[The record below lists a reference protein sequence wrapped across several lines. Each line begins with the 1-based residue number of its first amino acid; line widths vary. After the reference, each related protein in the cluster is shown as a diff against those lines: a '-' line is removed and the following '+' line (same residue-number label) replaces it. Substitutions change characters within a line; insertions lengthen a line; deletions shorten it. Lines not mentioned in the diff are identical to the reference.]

1 MIKNK
6 ITAVLGPTNT
16 GKTHLAIS
24 LAAKLEAE
32 IISVDSVQ
40 VYKYAVIIYVILSML
55 ISFNIIN
62 TNNRIISI
70 VMDFL
75 FKLIE
80 PLLRVIRNVI
90 PNFGAI
96 DISPVILIIIIEA
109 FQYIMTKYGF

>member
-1 MIKNK
+1 MYFVDFFLYI
-6 ITAVLGPTNT
+6 IFQVLQ
-16 GKTHLAIS
+16 I
-24 LAAKLEAE
+24 
-32 IISVDSVQ
+32 
-40 VYKYAVIIYVILSML
+40 YKYAVIIYVILSML

-90 PNFGAI
+90 PNFGAV

>member
-1 MIKNK
+1 MYF
-6 ITAVLGPTNT
+6 VDFFLY
-16 GKTHLAIS
+16 
-24 LAAKLEAE
+24 
-32 IISVDSVQ
+32 IIFQ
-40 VYKYAVIIYVILSML
+40 ILQIYKYAVIIYVILSML

-80 PLLRVIRNVI
+80 PLLRVIRNLI

-96 DISPVILIIIIEA
+96 DISPVILIIVIEA
-109 FQYIMTKYGF
+109 FQYIITKYGF

>member
-1 MIKNK
+1 MYF
-6 ITAVLGPTNT
+6 VDFFLY
-16 GKTHLAIS
+16 
-24 LAAKLEAE
+24 
-32 IISVDSVQ
+32 IIFQ
-40 VYKYAVIIYVILSML
+40 ILQIYKYAVIIYVILSML

-62 TNNRIISI
+62 TNNRIVSI

-75 FKLIE
+75 FKLID

-96 DISPVILIIIIEA
+96 DVSPVILIIIIEA

>member
-1 MIKNK
+1 MYFIDFF
-6 ITAVLGPTNT
+6 LY
-16 GKTHLAIS
+16 
-24 LAAKLEAE
+24 
-32 IISVDSVQ
+32 IIFQ
-40 VYKYAVIIYVILSML
+40 ILQIYKYAVIIYVILSML

-96 DISPVILIIIIEA
+96 DISPVILLIIIEA

>member
-1 MIKNK
+1 MYF
-6 ITAVLGPTNT
+6 VDFFLY
-16 GKTHLAIS
+16 
-24 LAAKLEAE
+24 
-32 IISVDSVQ
+32 IIFQ
-40 VYKYAVIIYVILSML
+40 ILQIYKYAVIIYVIVSML

-96 DISPVILIIIIEA
+96 DVSPVILIIIIEA

>member
-1 MIKNK
+1 MYFVDFFLYI
-6 ITAVLGPTNT
+6 IFQVL
-16 GKTHLAIS
+16 
-24 LAAKLEAE
+24 
-32 IISVDSVQ
+32 Q
-40 VYKYAVIIYVILSML
+40 FYKYAVIIYVILSML

-62 TNNRIISI
+62 TNNKIISI

-96 DISPVILIIIIEA
+96 DVSPVILIIVIEA

>member
-1 MIKNK
+1 MYF
-6 ITAVLGPTNT
+6 VDFFLY
-16 GKTHLAIS
+16 
-24 LAAKLEAE
+24 
-32 IISVDSVQ
+32 IIFQ
-40 VYKYAVIIYVILSML
+40 ILQIYKYAVIIYVILSML

-80 PLLRVIRNVI
+80 PLLRVIRSFI

-96 DISPVILIIIIEA
+96 DVSPVILIIIIEA

>member
-1 MIKNK
+1 MYF
-6 ITAVLGPTNT
+6 LDFF
-16 GKTHLAIS
+16 LY
-24 LAAKLEAE
+24 
-32 IISVDSVQ
+32 IIFQ
-40 VYKYAVIIYVILSML
+40 ILQIYKYAVIIYVILSML

-62 TNNRIISI
+62 TNNKIISI

>member
-1 MIKNK
+1 MYFIDFF
-6 ITAVLGPTNT
+6 LY
-16 GKTHLAIS
+16 
-24 LAAKLEAE
+24 
-32 IISVDSVQ
+32 IIFQ
-40 VYKYAVIIYVILSML
+40 ILQIYKYAVIVYVILSML

-90 PNFGAI
+90 PSLGAI

-109 FQYIMTKYGF
+109 FQYIITKYGF

>member
-1 MIKNK
+1 MYFVDFFLYI
-6 ITAVLGPTNT
+6 IFQVLQ
-16 GKTHLAIS
+16 I
-24 LAAKLEAE
+24 
-32 IISVDSVQ
+32 
-40 VYKYAVIIYVILSML
+40 YKYAVIIYVILSML

-80 PLLRVIRNVI
+80 PLLRVIRNVV

-96 DISPVILIIIIEA
+96 DVSPVILIIVIEA
-109 FQYIMTKYGF
+109 LQYIMTKYGF

>member
-1 MIKNK
+1 MYFIDFFLY
-6 ITAVLGPTNT
+6 IIFQVLQ
-16 GKTHLAIS
+16 I
-24 LAAKLEAE
+24 
-32 IISVDSVQ
+32 
-40 VYKYAVIIYVILSML
+40 YKYAVIIYVIVSML

-62 TNNRIISI
+62 TNNKIISI

-80 PLLRVIRNVI
+80 PLLRVIRKVT

-96 DISPVILIIIIEA
+96 DVSPVILIIVIEA

>member
-1 MIKNK
+1 MYF
-6 ITAVLGPTNT
+6 VDFFLY
-16 GKTHLAIS
+16 
-24 LAAKLEAE
+24 
-32 IISVDSVQ
+32 IIFQ
-40 VYKYAVIIYVILSML
+40 ILQFYKYAVIIYVILSML

-80 PLLRVIRNVI
+80 PLLRVIRNVV

-96 DISPVILIIIIEA
+96 DVSPVILIIVIEA
-109 FQYIMTKYGF
+109 LQYIMTKYGF

>member
-1 MIKNK
+1 MYFIDFFLY
-6 ITAVLGPTNT
+6 IVFQILQ
-16 GKTHLAIS
+16 I
-24 LAAKLEAE
+24 
-32 IISVDSVQ
+32 
-40 VYKYAVIIYVILSML
+40 YKYAVIIYVILSML

-96 DISPVILIIIIEA
+96 DVSPVILIIIIEA

>member
-1 MIKNK
+1 MYF
-6 ITAVLGPTNT
+6 VDFFLY
-16 GKTHLAIS
+16 
-24 LAAKLEAE
+24 
-32 IISVDSVQ
+32 IIFQ
-40 VYKYAVIIYVILSML
+40 ILQIYKYAVIIYVILSML

-62 TNNRIISI
+62 TNNKIISI

>member
-1 MIKNK
+1 MYF
-6 ITAVLGPTNT
+6 VDFFLY
-16 GKTHLAIS
+16 
-24 LAAKLEAE
+24 
-32 IISVDSVQ
+32 IIFQ
-40 VYKYAVIIYVILSML
+40 ILQFYKYAVIIYVILSML

-62 TNNRIISI
+62 TNNRIITI

-80 PLLRVIRNVI
+80 PLLRVIRNFI

-96 DISPVILIIIIEA
+96 DVSPVILIIVIEA

>member
-1 MIKNK
+1 MYF
-6 ITAVLGPTNT
+6 VDFFLY
-16 GKTHLAIS
+16 
-24 LAAKLEAE
+24 
-32 IISVDSVQ
+32 IIFQ
-40 VYKYAVIIYVILSML
+40 ILQIYKYAVIIYVISSML

>member
-1 MIKNK
+1 MYFVDFFLYI
-6 ITAVLGPTNT
+6 IFQVLQ
-16 GKTHLAIS
+16 I
-24 LAAKLEAE
+24 
-32 IISVDSVQ
+32 
-40 VYKYAVIIYVILSML
+40 YKYAVIIYVILSML

-96 DISPVILIIIIEA
+96 DVSPVILIIIIEA
-109 FQYIMTKYGF
+109 FQYIITKYGF

>member
-1 MIKNK
+1 MYF
-6 ITAVLGPTNT
+6 VDFFLY
-16 GKTHLAIS
+16 
-24 LAAKLEAE
+24 
-32 IISVDSVQ
+32 IIFQ
-40 VYKYAVIIYVILSML
+40 ILQIYKYAVIIYVILSML

-90 PNFGAI
+90 PNLGAI
-96 DISPVILIIIIEA
+96 DVSPVILIIVIEA

>member
-1 MIKNK
+1 MYFIDFF
-6 ITAVLGPTNT
+6 LY
-16 GKTHLAIS
+16 
-24 LAAKLEAE
+24 
-32 IISVDSVQ
+32 IIFQ
-40 VYKYAVIIYVILSML
+40 ILQIYKYAVIIYVIVSML

-62 TNNRIISI
+62 TNNKIISI

-96 DISPVILIIIIEA
+96 DVSPVILIIVIEA
-109 FQYIMTKYGF
+109 FQYIITKYGF

>member
-1 MIKNK
+1 MYF
-6 ITAVLGPTNT
+6 VDFFLY
-16 GKTHLAIS
+16 
-24 LAAKLEAE
+24 
-32 IISVDSVQ
+32 IIFQ
-40 VYKYAVIIYVILSML
+40 ILQIYKYAVIIYVIISML

-96 DISPVILIIIIEA
+96 DVSPVILIIIIEA

>member
-1 MIKNK
+1 MYFIDFF
-6 ITAVLGPTNT
+6 LY
-16 GKTHLAIS
+16 
-24 LAAKLEAE
+24 
-32 IISVDSVQ
+32 IIFQ
-40 VYKYAVIIYVILSML
+40 ILQIYKYAVIIYVILSML

-80 PLLRVIRNVI
+80 PLLRVIRIVI

-96 DISPVILIIIIEA
+96 DVSPVILIIIIEA

>member
-1 MIKNK
+1 MY
-6 ITAVLGPTNT
+6 
-16 GKTHLAIS
+16 
-24 LAAKLEAE
+24 
-32 IISVDSVQ
+32 IIDFFLYILFQILQ
-40 VYKYAVIIYVILSML
+40 VYKYAVIIYVIVSML

-62 TNNRIISI
+62 TNNKLISI

-96 DISPVILIIIIEA
+96 DVSPVILIIVIEA
-109 FQYIMTKYGF
+109 FQYIITKYGF

>member
-1 MIKNK
+1 MYF
-6 ITAVLGPTNT
+6 VDFFLY
-16 GKTHLAIS
+16 
-24 LAAKLEAE
+24 
-32 IISVDSVQ
+32 IIFQ
-40 VYKYAVIIYVILSML
+40 ILQIYKYAVIIYVILSML

-96 DISPVILIIIIEA
+96 DVSPVILIIIIEA
-109 FQYIMTKYGF
+109 FQFIMTKYGF

>member
-1 MIKNK
+1 MYFIDFFLY
-6 ITAVLGPTNT
+6 IIFQVLQ
-16 GKTHLAIS
+16 I
-24 LAAKLEAE
+24 
-32 IISVDSVQ
+32 
-40 VYKYAVIIYVILSML
+40 YKYAVIIYVILSML

>member
-1 MIKNK
+1 MYFVDFFLYI
-6 ITAVLGPTNT
+6 IFQVL
-16 GKTHLAIS
+16 
-24 LAAKLEAE
+24 
-32 IISVDSVQ
+32 Q

-90 PNFGAI
+90 PSFGAI
-96 DISPVILIIIIEA
+96 DVSPVILIIIIEA

>member
-1 MIKNK
+1 MYFIDFFLY
-6 ITAVLGPTNT
+6 IVFQILQ
-16 GKTHLAIS
+16 I
-24 LAAKLEAE
+24 
-32 IISVDSVQ
+32 
-40 VYKYAVIIYVILSML
+40 YKYAIIIYVIVSML

-62 TNNRIISI
+62 NNNKIISI

-96 DISPVILIIIIEA
+96 DVSPVILIILIEA
-109 FQYIMTKYGF
+109 FQYIITKYGF

>member
-1 MIKNK
+1 MDYVFCRFFLYI
-6 ITAVLGPTNT
+6 IFQVLQ
-16 GKTHLAIS
+16 I
-24 LAAKLEAE
+24 
-32 IISVDSVQ
+32 
-40 VYKYAVIIYVILSML
+40 YKYAVIIYVILSML

-96 DISPVILIIIIEA
+96 DVSPVILIIIIEA

>member
-1 MIKNK
+1 MYFIDFF
-6 ITAVLGPTNT
+6 LY
-16 GKTHLAIS
+16 
-24 LAAKLEAE
+24 
-32 IISVDSVQ
+32 IIFQ
-40 VYKYAVIIYVILSML
+40 ILQIYKYAVIIYVILSML

-80 PLLRVIRNVI
+80 PLLRVIKNVI

-96 DISPVILIIIIEA
+96 DVSPVILIIIIEA

>member
-1 MIKNK
+1 MYFIDFF
-6 ITAVLGPTNT
+6 LY
-16 GKTHLAIS
+16 
-24 LAAKLEAE
+24 
-32 IISVDSVQ
+32 IIFQ
-40 VYKYAVIIYVILSML
+40 ILQIYKYAVIIYVILSML

-62 TNNRIISI
+62 TNNKIISI

-96 DISPVILIIIIEA
+96 DVSPVILIIIIEA

>member
-1 MIKNK
+1 MYF
-6 ITAVLGPTNT
+6 VDFFLY
-16 GKTHLAIS
+16 
-24 LAAKLEAE
+24 
-32 IISVDSVQ
+32 IIYQ
-40 VYKYAVIIYVILSML
+40 ILQFYKYAVIIYVVLSML

-90 PNFGAI
+90 PSFGAI
-96 DISPVILIIIIEA
+96 DVSPVILIIIIEA

>member
-1 MIKNK
+1 MYF
-6 ITAVLGPTNT
+6 VDFFLY
-16 GKTHLAIS
+16 
-24 LAAKLEAE
+24 
-32 IISVDSVQ
+32 IIFQ
-40 VYKYAVIIYVILSML
+40 ILQIYKYAVIIYVIVSML